1 MLHTMKHWK
10 RWLTPALALMLILAG
25 CSGGNQN
32 AQVNNGGSGGADSET
47 TAEKLP
53 VRYLLPGNEPEGLSE
68 VVDAINAKL
77 EADGLNLVYQPTYIA
92 WDAWDQKTNLMMSTG
107 EEFEL
112 VAIMHD
118 SKGPNVLAGNGGI
131 IPINDLLDEY
141 GPKLKETIPDWAWES
156 VKTDGKIVTVPNFWV
171 DVAMNEGMITFR
183 VDMLEKYGL
192 EPPTTTEELLN
203 VAEVFQKNWPQ
214 DNKDVYIKVLTE
226 PANHLHTTYETYP
239 FTVIDM
245 LIYVDQEGN
254 VKPWLETEEFKKDIQ
269 FMNEAYKRGLIMKD
283 VLTAPAEVLNQEE
296 TAGRY
301 LFRPGDVGINDAVKE
316 TFPGA
321 RNDAF
326 YMNDGL
332 KFRANA
338 LRNSNGVSATSPH
351 PEAGVQFLNWV
362 FSDQANFDLVQ
373 SGIEGVHWK
382 SAGDNKKE
390 ILATTDNGGP
400 VYELA
405 NWLLGHVEF
414 NRYQSNIEDGRLQRR
429 TTIAED
435 AVNSVTIGFNFDPSN
450 VASAYAN
457 SIAEL
462 KTSIYPLIY
471 GVVDYDSFFPTALQ
485 NMKAAGMDYVI
496 EEYNKQFQEWR
507 SKQ

>member
-1 MLHTMKHWK
+1 MKHWK
-10 RWLTPALALMLILAG
+10 RWLGPVLIFALLLAG
-25 CSGGNQN
+25 CSGGNKN
-32 AQVNNGGSGGADSET
+32 AQVNGGGEEGEGA
-47 TAEKLP
+47 AEKLP
-53 VRYLLPGNEPEGLSE
+53 VRYLLPGNEPEGLDE
-68 VVDAINAKL
+68 VVKAINEKL
-77 EADGLNLVYQPTYIA
+77 EADGLNLVYEPTYIA

-112 VAIMHD
+112 IAIMHD
-118 SKGPNVLAGNGGI
+118 TKGPNVLAGNGGI

-141 GPKLKETIPDWAWES
+141 GPALKDTIPDWAWES
-156 VKTDGKIVTVPNFWV
+156 VKTDGKIITIPNFWI

-183 VDMLEKYGL
+183 VDMLEKFGL
-192 EPPTTTEELLN
+192 QPPKTPEELLH
-203 VAEVFQKNWPQ
+203 VAEVFQQNWPQ
-214 DNKDVYIKVLTE
+214 DNKDVYIKVLEE

-239 FTVIDM
+239 FAVVDT
-245 LIYVDQEGN
+245 LIYVNQEGE
-254 VKPWLETEEFKKDIQ
+254 VKSWLETEEFKKDIQ

-283 VLTAPAEVLNQEE
+283 ILTAPAEVINQEE
-296 TAGRY
+296 LAGRY
-301 LFRPGDVGINDAVKE
+301 LFRPGDVGINDAVRE

-326 YMNDGL
+326 YMNDTI

-351 PEAGVQFLNWV
+351 PEAGIQFLNWV

-382 SAGDNKKE
+382 NTGDNKKD
-390 ILATTDNGGP
+390 ILATTDNGAP

-405 NWLLGHVEF
+405 NWLLGQVEF
-414 NRYQSNIEDGRLQRR
+414 NRYPSSIEGERLKRR
-429 TTIAED
+429 TTVAED
-435 AVNSVTIGFNFDPSN
+435 AVNSVTIGFNFDPTN
-450 VASAYAN
+450 VASEYAN

-462 KTSIYPLIY
+462 KTSIYPLMY
-471 GVVDYDSFFPTALQ
+471 GVVDYETGFATALQ
-485 NMKAAGMDYVI
+485 NMKAARMDAVVA
-496 EEYNKQFQEWR
+496 EYDKQFQEWR